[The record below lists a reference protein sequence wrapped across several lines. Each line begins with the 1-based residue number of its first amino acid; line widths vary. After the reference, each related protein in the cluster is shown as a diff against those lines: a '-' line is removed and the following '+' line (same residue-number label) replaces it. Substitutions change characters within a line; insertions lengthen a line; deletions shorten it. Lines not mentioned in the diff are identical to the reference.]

1 MLVRIRVQQLGLQD
15 LAARVHVVAIGLD
28 GLAGV
33 GVVDHLA
40 LDVLVS
46 LLVDDEIDGVAV
58 LVHAGPGVSDLGLR
72 AVDDGLRLAGGDDLV
87 VQDDV
92 VVALILRRGAHELDV
107 DIAARNGCVN
117 AQRMVGAV
125 DEFIVEVAPVDRRVH
140 AQLDIGDG
148 EHVRGPLGD
157 LEVGVEAGSVDG
169 RGDLAD
175 AAALLGLALAAGL
188 VDDGL
193 LVALLGRAL
202 ADDLVERK
210 FVAGVQDGAID
221 GLAGELQVLGA
232 AGLRG
237 MRAVAGAEHVGE
249 VFLLQIRQRDLRL
262 HFLGLDGDGRAGVR
276 HGDLLRVIRHVK
288 AEADLLGHELLLF
301 LVVICV
307 LHLGGEL
314 IVVRLQIDR
323 GAGLGVVV
331 EFQVGE
337 IAAFKPR
344 DDLVIELIGVE
355 RDLRRAGHDRDG
367 LRVGVDGDDRVDLLR
382 GAGPGRLVD
391 QVADIRRV
399 QILAGLQRDIL
410 PVLFRLLVGDE
421 RLDGAAVAAV
431 VYGGVGRLIRV
442 QGNVRHLGGEFD
454 RPVRQDDG
462 QRIGGSLLLDR
473 ELHGVDGRVA
483 LEPADVDARDIHVR
497 EDRVASLQDKAIG
510 TNAEHRQQC
519 HAPGNDRD
527 LLSGGGGRFLLGARS
542 GLLRR
547 SLVRGGAAGLKS
559 AFLSDKDPSYSS
571 ATGRHNLFCVCIIH
585 KTSVFC
591 NGIPDRNG
599 PRNSEFSINNFT
611 LRPSA
616 HAWRHRSPRAAWRA
630 SAHPRPF

>member
-1 MLVRIRVQQLGLQD
+1 
-15 LAARVHVVAIGLD
+15 
-28 GLAGV
+28 
-33 GVVDHLA
+33 
-40 LDVLVS
+40 
-46 LLVDDEIDGVAV
+46 
-58 LVHAGPGVSDLGLR
+58 
-72 AVDDGLRLAGGDDLV
+72 
-87 VQDDV
+87 
-92 VVALILRRGAHELDV
+92 
-107 DIAARNGCVN
+107 
-117 AQRMVGAV
+117 
-125 DEFIVEVAPVDRRVH
+125 
-140 AQLDIGDG
+140 
-148 EHVRGPLGD
+148 
-157 LEVGVEAGSVDG
+157 
-169 RGDLAD
+169 
-175 AAALLGLALAAGL
+175 
-188 VDDGL
+188 
-193 LVALLGRAL
+193 
-202 ADDLVERK
+202 
-210 FVAGVQDGAID
+210 
-221 GLAGELQVLGA
+221 
-232 AGLRG
+232 

-249 VFLLQIRQRDLRL
+249 VFLLQIRHRDLRL
-262 HFLGLDGDGRAGVR
+262 HFLGLDGDGGTGVR

-301 LVVICV
+301 LVVVRI

-314 IVVRLQIDR
+314 VVVHLQIDR

-344 DDLVIELIGVE
+344 DDLVIELVGVE
-355 RDLRRAGHDRDG
+355 RDLWRASHDRDG

-382 GAGPGRLVD
+382 GAGPGGLVD

-431 VYGGVGRLIRV
+431 VHGGVGRLIRV
-442 QGNVRHLGGEFD
+442 QGDVRHLGGEFD

-462 QRIGGSLLLDR
+462 QRVAGCLLLHR
-473 ELHGVDGRVA
+473 ELHGVDGRVS
-483 LEPADVDARDIHVR
+483 LEPADVYARDIHVR
-497 EDRVASLQDKAIG
+497 EDRIASLQDKAIG

-527 LLSGGGGRFLLGARS
+527 LLSGGGGRFLFGARS
-542 GLLRR
+542 CLLRR

-616 HAWRHRSPRAAWRA
+616 RAWRRRSPRAAWQA